1 MKTINA
7 FYIKAAFFV
16 VLCNNS
22 KIFCK
27 EIDEEKIFFTSPYHL
42 PEGVQE
48 VEKYF

>member
-7 FYIKAAFFV
+7 FYITLAFFV

-27 EIDEEKIFFTSPYHL
+27 EVDEDEIFSTSPGHL
-42 PEGVQE
+42 PEGVHV
-48 VEKYF
+48 VER